1 VEEQLAQSALEI
13 SEENLRA
20 DLYNMEYREAIV
32 LGEYDHD
39 RQVVLRNQD
48 WQGRLG
54 VHLLTPLIIQGSD
67 QAIMVNRGWIPY
79 EDFEAGK
86 LSKFDESGL
95 VEVNGVIRRSQTK
108 PRIGGRADQ
117 IPAEGEPPLQA
128 WNWINVGG
136 IAGQLPYELLP
147 VYLQGSPEPS
157 RNQMPYRT
165 QLELDLNEG
174 SHLGYAFQWFTFAL
188 ILAIGYP
195 IYVSRE
201 EKRLSTPTSK
211 GRISSKGCPGI
222 SISAAVNS
230 NPCFHI
236 DCGWDFYPGD
246 QFGRLLR
253 WLANV
258 FWQLDCFP
266 SIFSVHPVFAS
277 CPGCINWIRLDHI
290 FSLCLVALP

>member
-1 VEEQLAQSALEI
+1 MKRNRLISHRWWKTSLLVIAAVIVMIRLGLWQLDRLDQRRAFNARVEEQLAQSAFEI

-67 QAIMVNRGWIPY
+67 RAIMVNRGWIPY

-136 IAGQLPYELLP
+136 IAGQLPYKLLP

-211 GRISSKGCPGI
+211 GKPYISQNKPRHDAGAEGYKK
-222 SISAAVNS
+222 V
-230 NPCFHI
+230 
-236 DCGWDFYPGD
+236 
-246 QFGRLLR
+246 
-253 WLANV
+253 
-258 FWQLDCFP
+258 
-266 SIFSVHPVFAS
+266 
-277 CPGCINWIRLDHI
+277 
-290 FSLCLVALP
+290 

>member
-1 VEEQLAQSALEI
+1 MKLNRLISHRWWKTSLLVIAAVIVMIRLGLWQLDRLDQRRAFNARVEEQLAQSALEI

-67 QAIMVNRGWIPY
+67 RAIMVNRGWIPY

-157 RNQMPYRT
+157 RDQMPYRT

-211 GRISSKGCPGI
+211 GKPYISQNKPRHDAGAEGYKK
-222 SISAAVNS
+222 V
-230 NPCFHI
+230 
-236 DCGWDFYPGD
+236 
-246 QFGRLLR
+246 
-253 WLANV
+253 
-258 FWQLDCFP
+258 
-266 SIFSVHPVFAS
+266 
-277 CPGCINWIRLDHI
+277 
-290 FSLCLVALP
+290 

>member
-1 VEEQLAQSALEI
+1 MKLNRLISHRWWKTTLLVIAAVIVMIRLGFWQLDRLDQRRAFNARVEKQLTQSALEI
-13 SEENLRA
+13 SKENFRA

-86 LSKFDESGL
+86 LSQFDESGL

-211 GRISSKGCPGI
+211 VKPYISQNKPRHDAGAEGYKK
-222 SISAAVNS
+222 V
-230 NPCFHI
+230 
-236 DCGWDFYPGD
+236 
-246 QFGRLLR
+246 
-253 WLANV
+253 
-258 FWQLDCFP
+258 
-266 SIFSVHPVFAS
+266 
-277 CPGCINWIRLDHI
+277 
-290 FSLCLVALP
+290 

>member
-1 VEEQLAQSALEI
+1 MKLNRLISHRWWKTSLLVIAAVIVMIRLGLWQLDRLDQRRAFNARVEEQLAQSALEI

-67 QAIMVNRGWIPY
+67 RAIMVNRGWIPY

-211 GRISSKGCPGI
+211 GKPYISQNKPRHDAGAEGYKK
-222 SISAAVNS
+222 V
-230 NPCFHI
+230 
-236 DCGWDFYPGD
+236 
-246 QFGRLLR
+246 
-253 WLANV
+253 
-258 FWQLDCFP
+258 
-266 SIFSVHPVFAS
+266 
-277 CPGCINWIRLDHI
+277 
-290 FSLCLVALP
+290 

>member
-1 VEEQLAQSALEI
+1 MKLNRLISHRWWKTSLLVIAAVIVMIRLGLWQLDRLDQRRAFNARVEEQLAQSALEI

-54 VHLLTPLIIQGSD
+54 VHLLTPLIVQGSD
-67 QAIMVNRGWIPY
+67 RAIMVNRGWIPY

-211 GRISSKGCPGI
+211 GKPYISQNKPRHDAGAEGYKK
-222 SISAAVNS
+222 V
-230 NPCFHI
+230 
-236 DCGWDFYPGD
+236 
-246 QFGRLLR
+246 
-253 WLANV
+253 
-258 FWQLDCFP
+258 
-266 SIFSVHPVFAS
+266 
-277 CPGCINWIRLDHI
+277 
-290 FSLCLVALP
+290 

>member
-1 VEEQLAQSALEI
+1 MKLNRLISHRWWKTSLLVIAAVIVMIRLGLWQLDRLDQRRAFNARVEEQLAQSALEI

-54 VHLLTPLIIQGSD
+54 VHLLTPLIVQGSD
-67 QAIMVNRGWIPY
+67 RAIMVNRGWIPY

-86 LSKFDESGL
+86 LSQFDENGL

-147 VYLQGSPEPS
+147 VYLQGSPESS

-165 QLELDLNEG
+165 QLELDLSEG

-211 GRISSKGCPGI
+211 GKPYISQNKPRHDAGAEGYKK
-222 SISAAVNS
+222 V
-230 NPCFHI
+230 
-236 DCGWDFYPGD
+236 
-246 QFGRLLR
+246 
-253 WLANV
+253 
-258 FWQLDCFP
+258 
-266 SIFSVHPVFAS
+266 
-277 CPGCINWIRLDHI
+277 
-290 FSLCLVALP
+290 

>member
-1 VEEQLAQSALEI
+1 MKLNRLISHRWWKTSLLVIAAVIVMIRLGLWQLDRLDQRRAFNARVEEQLAQSALEI

-86 LSKFDESGL
+86 LSQFDESGL

-157 RNQMPYRT
+157 RDQMPYRT

-211 GRISSKGCPGI
+211 GKPYISQNKPRHDAGAEGYKK
-222 SISAAVNS
+222 V
-230 NPCFHI
+230 
-236 DCGWDFYPGD
+236 
-246 QFGRLLR
+246 
-253 WLANV
+253 
-258 FWQLDCFP
+258 
-266 SIFSVHPVFAS
+266 
-277 CPGCINWIRLDHI
+277 
-290 FSLCLVALP
+290 

>member
-1 VEEQLAQSALEI
+1 MKLNRLISHRWWKTTLLVIAAVIVMIRLGLWQLDRLDQRRAFNARVEEQLAQSALEI

-67 QAIMVNRGWIPY
+67 RAIMVNRGWIPY

-157 RNQMPYRT
+157 RDQMPYRT
-165 QLELDLNEG
+165 QLELDLSEG

-211 GRISSKGCPGI
+211 GKPYISQNKPRHDAGAEGYKK
-222 SISAAVNS
+222 V
-230 NPCFHI
+230 
-236 DCGWDFYPGD
+236 
-246 QFGRLLR
+246 
-253 WLANV
+253 
-258 FWQLDCFP
+258 
-266 SIFSVHPVFAS
+266 
-277 CPGCINWIRLDHI
+277 
-290 FSLCLVALP
+290 

>member
-1 VEEQLAQSALEI
+1 MKLNRLISHRWWKTTLLVIAAVIVMIRLGLWQLDRLDQRRAFNARVEEQLAQSALEI

-67 QAIMVNRGWIPY
+67 RAIMVNRGWIPY

-86 LSKFDESGL
+86 LSQFDENGL

-157 RNQMPYRT
+157 RDQMPYRT

-211 GRISSKGCPGI
+211 GKPYISQNKPRHDAGAEGYKK
-222 SISAAVNS
+222 V
-230 NPCFHI
+230 
-236 DCGWDFYPGD
+236 
-246 QFGRLLR
+246 
-253 WLANV
+253 
-258 FWQLDCFP
+258 
-266 SIFSVHPVFAS
+266 
-277 CPGCINWIRLDHI
+277 
-290 FSLCLVALP
+290 

>member
-1 VEEQLAQSALEI
+1 MKLNRLISHRWWKTTLLVIAAVIVMIRLGLWQLDRLDQRRAFNARVEEQLAQSALEI

-54 VHLLTPLIIQGSD
+54 VHLLTPLIVQGSD
-67 QAIMVNRGWIPY
+67 RAIMVNRGWIPY

-86 LSKFDESGL
+86 LSQFDENGL

-211 GRISSKGCPGI
+211 GKPYISQNKPRHDAGAEGYKK
-222 SISAAVNS
+222 V
-230 NPCFHI
+230 
-236 DCGWDFYPGD
+236 
-246 QFGRLLR
+246 
-253 WLANV
+253 
-258 FWQLDCFP
+258 
-266 SIFSVHPVFAS
+266 
-277 CPGCINWIRLDHI
+277 
-290 FSLCLVALP
+290 

>member
-1 VEEQLAQSALEI
+1 MKLNRLISHRWWKTSLLVIAAVIVMIRLGLWQLDRLDQRRAFNVRVEEQLAQSALEI

-54 VHLLTPLIIQGSD
+54 VHLLTPLIVQGSD
-67 QAIMVNRGWIPY
+67 RAIMVNRGWIPY

-136 IAGQLPYELLP
+136 IAGQLPYKLLP

-157 RNQMPYRT
+157 RDQMPYRT
-165 QLELDLNEG
+165 QLELDLSEG

-211 GRISSKGCPGI
+211 GKPYISQNKPRHDAGAEGYKK
-222 SISAAVNS
+222 V
-230 NPCFHI
+230 
-236 DCGWDFYPGD
+236 
-246 QFGRLLR
+246 
-253 WLANV
+253 
-258 FWQLDCFP
+258 
-266 SIFSVHPVFAS
+266 
-277 CPGCINWIRLDHI
+277 
-290 FSLCLVALP
+290 

>member
-1 VEEQLAQSALEI
+1 
-13 SEENLRA
+13 
-20 DLYNMEYREAIV
+20 MEYREAIV

-86 LSKFDESGL
+86 LSQFDESGL
-95 VEVNGVIRRSQTK
+95 VEVNGIIRRSQTK

-211 GRISSKGCPGI
+211 GKPYISQNKPRHDAGAEGYKK
-222 SISAAVNS
+222 V
-230 NPCFHI
+230 
-236 DCGWDFYPGD
+236 
-246 QFGRLLR
+246 
-253 WLANV
+253 
-258 FWQLDCFP
+258 
-266 SIFSVHPVFAS
+266 
-277 CPGCINWIRLDHI
+277 
-290 FSLCLVALP
+290 

>member
-1 VEEQLAQSALEI
+1 MKLNRLISHRWWKTSLLVIAAVIVMIRLGLWQLDRLDQRRAFNARVEEQLAQSALEI

-79 EDFEAGK
+79 EDFEAGE

-157 RNQMPYRT
+157 RDQMPYRT
-165 QLELDLNEG
+165 QLELDLSEG

-211 GRISSKGCPGI
+211 GKPYISQNKPRHDAGAEGYKK
-222 SISAAVNS
+222 V
-230 NPCFHI
+230 
-236 DCGWDFYPGD
+236 
-246 QFGRLLR
+246 
-253 WLANV
+253 
-258 FWQLDCFP
+258 
-266 SIFSVHPVFAS
+266 
-277 CPGCINWIRLDHI
+277 
-290 FSLCLVALP
+290 

>member
-1 VEEQLAQSALEI
+1 MKLNRLISHRWWKTSLLVIAAVIVMIRLGLWQLDRLDQRRAFNARVEEQLAQSALEI

-54 VHLLTPLIIQGSD
+54 VHLLTPLIVQGSD
-67 QAIMVNRGWIPY
+67 RAIMVNRGWIPY

-86 LSKFDESGL
+86 LSQFDESGL

-211 GRISSKGCPGI
+211 GKPYISQNKPRHDAGAEGYKK
-222 SISAAVNS
+222 V
-230 NPCFHI
+230 
-236 DCGWDFYPGD
+236 
-246 QFGRLLR
+246 
-253 WLANV
+253 
-258 FWQLDCFP
+258 
-266 SIFSVHPVFAS
+266 
-277 CPGCINWIRLDHI
+277 
-290 FSLCLVALP
+290 

>member
-1 VEEQLAQSALEI
+1 MKLNRLISHRWWKTTLLVIAAVIVMIRLGLWQLDRLDQRRAFNARVEEQLAQSALEI
-13 SEENLRA
+13 SNENLSA

-86 LSKFDESGL
+86 LSQFDESGL
-95 VEVNGVIRRSQTK
+95 VEVNGIIRRSQTK

-211 GRISSKGCPGI
+211 GKPYISQNKPRHDAGAEGYKK
-222 SISAAVNS
+222 V
-230 NPCFHI
+230 
-236 DCGWDFYPGD
+236 
-246 QFGRLLR
+246 
-253 WLANV
+253 
-258 FWQLDCFP
+258 
-266 SIFSVHPVFAS
+266 
-277 CPGCINWIRLDHI
+277 
-290 FSLCLVALP
+290 

>member
-1 VEEQLAQSALEI
+1 MKLNRLISHRWWKTSLLVIAAVIVMIRLGLWQLDRLDQRRAFNARVEEQLAQSALEI

-54 VHLLTPLIIQGSD
+54 VHLLTPLIVQGSD
-67 QAIMVNRGWIPY
+67 RAIMVNRGWIPY

-86 LSKFDESGL
+86 LSQFDENGL

-165 QLELDLNEG
+165 QLELDLSEG

-211 GRISSKGCPGI
+211 GKPYISQNKPRHDAGAEGYKK
-222 SISAAVNS
+222 V
-230 NPCFHI
+230 
-236 DCGWDFYPGD
+236 
-246 QFGRLLR
+246 
-253 WLANV
+253 
-258 FWQLDCFP
+258 
-266 SIFSVHPVFAS
+266 
-277 CPGCINWIRLDHI
+277 
-290 FSLCLVALP
+290 

>member
-1 VEEQLAQSALEI
+1 MKLNRLISHRWWKTSLLVIAAVIVMIRLGLWQLDRLDQRRAFNARVEEQLAQSALEI

-54 VHLLTPLIIQGSD
+54 VHLLTPLIVQGSD
-67 QAIMVNRGWIPY
+67 RAIMVNRGWIPY

-86 LSKFDESGL
+86 LSQFDENGL

-157 RNQMPYRT
+157 RDQMPYRT
-165 QLELDLNEG
+165 QLELDLSEG

-211 GRISSKGCPGI
+211 GKPYISQNKPRHDAGAEGYKK
-222 SISAAVNS
+222 V
-230 NPCFHI
+230 
-236 DCGWDFYPGD
+236 
-246 QFGRLLR
+246 
-253 WLANV
+253 
-258 FWQLDCFP
+258 
-266 SIFSVHPVFAS
+266 
-277 CPGCINWIRLDHI
+277 
-290 FSLCLVALP
+290 

>member
-1 VEEQLAQSALEI
+1 MKLNRLISHRWWKTSLLVIAAVIVMIRLGLWQLDRLDQRRAFNARVEEQLAQSALEI

-86 LSKFDESGL
+86 LSQFDENGL

-157 RNQMPYRT
+157 RNQMPFRT

-211 GRISSKGCPGI
+211 GKPYISQNKPRHDAGAEGYKK
-222 SISAAVNS
+222 V
-230 NPCFHI
+230 
-236 DCGWDFYPGD
+236 
-246 QFGRLLR
+246 
-253 WLANV
+253 
-258 FWQLDCFP
+258 
-266 SIFSVHPVFAS
+266 
-277 CPGCINWIRLDHI
+277 
-290 FSLCLVALP
+290 

>member
-1 VEEQLAQSALEI
+1 MKLNRLISHRWWKTSLLVIAAVIVMIRLGLWQLDRLDQRRAFNARVEEQLAQSALEI

-54 VHLLTPLIIQGSD
+54 VHLLTPLIVQGSD
-67 QAIMVNRGWIPY
+67 RAIMVNRGWIPY

-86 LSKFDESGL
+86 LSQFDENGL

-157 RNQMPYRT
+157 RDQMPYRT
-165 QLELDLNEG
+165 QLELDLSEG

-201 EKRLSTPTSK
+201 EKRLSTHTSK
-211 GRISSKGCPGI
+211 GKPYISQNKPRHDAGAEGYKK
-222 SISAAVNS
+222 V
-230 NPCFHI
+230 
-236 DCGWDFYPGD
+236 
-246 QFGRLLR
+246 
-253 WLANV
+253 
-258 FWQLDCFP
+258 
-266 SIFSVHPVFAS
+266 
-277 CPGCINWIRLDHI
+277 
-290 FSLCLVALP
+290 

>member
-1 VEEQLAQSALEI
+1 MKLNRLISHRWWKTSLLVIAAVIVMIRLGLWQLDRLDQRRAFNARVEEQLAQSALEI

-86 LSKFDESGL
+86 LSQFDENGL

-157 RNQMPYRT
+157 RDQMPYRT
-165 QLELDLNEG
+165 QLELDLSEG

-211 GRISSKGCPGI
+211 GKPYISQNKPRHDAGAEGYKK
-222 SISAAVNS
+222 V
-230 NPCFHI
+230 
-236 DCGWDFYPGD
+236 
-246 QFGRLLR
+246 
-253 WLANV
+253 
-258 FWQLDCFP
+258 
-266 SIFSVHPVFAS
+266 
-277 CPGCINWIRLDHI
+277 
-290 FSLCLVALP
+290 

>member
-1 VEEQLAQSALEI
+1 MKLNRLISHRWWKTSLLVIAAVIVMIRLGLWQLDRLDQRRAFNARVEEQLAQSALEI

-157 RNQMPYRT
+157 RDQMPYRT
-165 QLELDLNEG
+165 QLELDLSEG

-211 GRISSKGCPGI
+211 GKPYISQNKPRHDAGAEGYKK
-222 SISAAVNS
+222 V
-230 NPCFHI
+230 
-236 DCGWDFYPGD
+236 
-246 QFGRLLR
+246 
-253 WLANV
+253 
-258 FWQLDCFP
+258 
-266 SIFSVHPVFAS
+266 
-277 CPGCINWIRLDHI
+277 
-290 FSLCLVALP
+290 

>member
-1 VEEQLAQSALEI
+1 MKLNRLISHRWWKTSLLVIAAVIVMIRLGLWQLDRLDQRRAFNARVEEQLAQSALEI

-67 QAIMVNRGWIPY
+67 RAIMVNRGWIPY

-86 LSKFDESGL
+86 LSQFDESGL

-211 GRISSKGCPGI
+211 GKPYISQNKPRHDAGAEGYKK
-222 SISAAVNS
+222 V
-230 NPCFHI
+230 
-236 DCGWDFYPGD
+236 
-246 QFGRLLR
+246 
-253 WLANV
+253 
-258 FWQLDCFP
+258 
-266 SIFSVHPVFAS
+266 
-277 CPGCINWIRLDHI
+277 
-290 FSLCLVALP
+290 

>member
-1 VEEQLAQSALEI
+1 MKLNRLISHRWWKTRLLVIAAVIVMIRLGLWQLDRLDQRRAFNVRVEEQLAQSALEI

-54 VHLLTPLIIQGSD
+54 VHLLTPLIVQGSD
-67 QAIMVNRGWIPY
+67 RAIMVNRGWIPY

-86 LSKFDESGL
+86 LSQFDESGL

-211 GRISSKGCPGI
+211 GKPYISQNKPRHDAGAEGYKK
-222 SISAAVNS
+222 V
-230 NPCFHI
+230 
-236 DCGWDFYPGD
+236 
-246 QFGRLLR
+246 
-253 WLANV
+253 
-258 FWQLDCFP
+258 
-266 SIFSVHPVFAS
+266 
-277 CPGCINWIRLDHI
+277 
-290 FSLCLVALP
+290 

>member
-1 VEEQLAQSALEI
+1 MKLNRLISHRWWKTSLLVIAAVIVMIRLGLWQLDRLDQRRAFNARVEEQLAQSALEI

-86 LSKFDESGL
+86 LSQFDENGL

-157 RNQMPYRT
+157 RDQMPYRT

-211 GRISSKGCPGI
+211 GKPYISQNKPRHDAGAEGYKK
-222 SISAAVNS
+222 V
-230 NPCFHI
+230 
-236 DCGWDFYPGD
+236 
-246 QFGRLLR
+246 
-253 WLANV
+253 
-258 FWQLDCFP
+258 
-266 SIFSVHPVFAS
+266 
-277 CPGCINWIRLDHI
+277 
-290 FSLCLVALP
+290 

>member
-1 VEEQLAQSALEI
+1 MKLNRLISHRWWKTSLLVIAAVIVMIRLGLWQLDRLDQRRAFNARVEEQLAQSALEI

-67 QAIMVNRGWIPY
+67 RAILVNRGWIPY

-86 LSKFDESGL
+86 LSQFDENGL

-157 RNQMPYRT
+157 RDQMPYRT
-165 QLELDLNEG
+165 QLELDLSEG

-211 GRISSKGCPGI
+211 GKPYISQNKPRHDAGAEGYKK
-222 SISAAVNS
+222 V
-230 NPCFHI
+230 
-236 DCGWDFYPGD
+236 
-246 QFGRLLR
+246 
-253 WLANV
+253 
-258 FWQLDCFP
+258 
-266 SIFSVHPVFAS
+266 
-277 CPGCINWIRLDHI
+277 
-290 FSLCLVALP
+290 

>member
-1 VEEQLAQSALEI
+1 MKLNRLISHRWWKTSLLVIAAVIVMIRLGLWQLDRLDQRRAFNARVEEQLAQSALEI

-147 VYLQGSPEPS
+147 VYLQGSPESS

-211 GRISSKGCPGI
+211 GKPYISQNKPRHDAGAEGYKK
-222 SISAAVNS
+222 V
-230 NPCFHI
+230 
-236 DCGWDFYPGD
+236 
-246 QFGRLLR
+246 
-253 WLANV
+253 
-258 FWQLDCFP
+258 
-266 SIFSVHPVFAS
+266 
-277 CPGCINWIRLDHI
+277 
-290 FSLCLVALP
+290 

>member
-1 VEEQLAQSALEI
+1 MKLNRLISHRWWKTSLLVIAAVIVMIRLGLWQLDRLDQRRAFNARVEEQLAQSALEI

-54 VHLLTPLIIQGSD
+54 VHLLTPLIVQGSD
-67 QAIMVNRGWIPY
+67 RAIMVNRGWIPY

-86 LSKFDESGL
+86 LSQFDESGL

-157 RNQMPYRT
+157 RDQMPYRT
-165 QLELDLNEG
+165 QLELDLSEG

-211 GRISSKGCPGI
+211 GKPYISQNKPRHDAGAEGYKK
-222 SISAAVNS
+222 V
-230 NPCFHI
+230 
-236 DCGWDFYPGD
+236 
-246 QFGRLLR
+246 
-253 WLANV
+253 
-258 FWQLDCFP
+258 
-266 SIFSVHPVFAS
+266 
-277 CPGCINWIRLDHI
+277 
-290 FSLCLVALP
+290 

>member
-1 VEEQLAQSALEI
+1 MKLNRLISHRWWKTSLLVIAAVIVMIRLGLWQLDRLDQRRAFNARVEEQLAQSALEI

-157 RNQMPYRT
+157 RDQMPYRT

-211 GRISSKGCPGI
+211 GKPYISQNKPRHDAGAEGYKK
-222 SISAAVNS
+222 V
-230 NPCFHI
+230 
-236 DCGWDFYPGD
+236 
-246 QFGRLLR
+246 
-253 WLANV
+253 
-258 FWQLDCFP
+258 
-266 SIFSVHPVFAS
+266 
-277 CPGCINWIRLDHI
+277 
-290 FSLCLVALP
+290 

>member
-1 VEEQLAQSALEI
+1 MKLNRLISHRWWKTSLLVIAAVIVMIRLDLWQLDRLDQRRAFNARVEEQLAQSALEI

-54 VHLLTPLIIQGSD
+54 VHLLTPLIVQGSD
-67 QAIMVNRGWIPY
+67 RAIMVNRGWIPY

-86 LSKFDESGL
+86 LSQFDENGL

-211 GRISSKGCPGI
+211 GKPYISQNKPRHDAGAEGYKK
-222 SISAAVNS
+222 V
-230 NPCFHI
+230 
-236 DCGWDFYPGD
+236 
-246 QFGRLLR
+246 
-253 WLANV
+253 
-258 FWQLDCFP
+258 
-266 SIFSVHPVFAS
+266 
-277 CPGCINWIRLDHI
+277 
-290 FSLCLVALP
+290 

>member
-1 VEEQLAQSALEI
+1 MKLNRLISHRWWKTSLLVIAAVIVMIRLGLWQLDRLDQRRAFNARVEEQLAQSALEI

-67 QAIMVNRGWIPY
+67 RAIMVNRGWIPY

-86 LSKFDESGL
+86 LSQFDENGL

-157 RNQMPYRT
+157 RDQMPYRT
-165 QLELDLNEG
+165 QLELDLSEG

-211 GRISSKGCPGI
+211 GKPYISQNKPRHDAGAEGYKK
-222 SISAAVNS
+222 V
-230 NPCFHI
+230 
-236 DCGWDFYPGD
+236 
-246 QFGRLLR
+246 
-253 WLANV
+253 
-258 FWQLDCFP
+258 
-266 SIFSVHPVFAS
+266 
-277 CPGCINWIRLDHI
+277 
-290 FSLCLVALP
+290 

>member
-1 VEEQLAQSALEI
+1 MKLNRLISHRWWKTSLLVIAAVIVMIRLGLWQLDRLDQRRAFNARVEEQLAQSALEI

-54 VHLLTPLIIQGSD
+54 VHLLTPLIVQGSD
-67 QAIMVNRGWIPY
+67 RAIMVNRGWIPY

-157 RNQMPYRT
+157 RDQMPYRT
-165 QLELDLNEG
+165 QLELDLSEG

-211 GRISSKGCPGI
+211 GKPYISQNKPRHDAGAEGYKK
-222 SISAAVNS
+222 V
-230 NPCFHI
+230 
-236 DCGWDFYPGD
+236 
-246 QFGRLLR
+246 
-253 WLANV
+253 
-258 FWQLDCFP
+258 
-266 SIFSVHPVFAS
+266 
-277 CPGCINWIRLDHI
+277 
-290 FSLCLVALP
+290 

>member
-1 VEEQLAQSALEI
+1 MKLNRLISHRWWKTSLLVIAAVIVMIRLGLWQLDRLDQRRAFNARVEEQLAQSALEI

-54 VHLLTPLIIQGSD
+54 VHLLTPLIVQGSD
-67 QAIMVNRGWIPY
+67 RAIMVNRGWIPY

-86 LSKFDESGL
+86 LSQFDENGL

-157 RNQMPYRT
+157 RDQMPYRT

-211 GRISSKGCPGI
+211 GKPYISQNKPRHDAGAEGYKK
-222 SISAAVNS
+222 V
-230 NPCFHI
+230 
-236 DCGWDFYPGD
+236 
-246 QFGRLLR
+246 
-253 WLANV
+253 
-258 FWQLDCFP
+258 
-266 SIFSVHPVFAS
+266 
-277 CPGCINWIRLDHI
+277 
-290 FSLCLVALP
+290 

>member
-1 VEEQLAQSALEI
+1 MKLNRLISHRWWKTSLLVIAAVIVMIRLGLWQLDRLDQRRAFNARVEEQLAQSALEI

-67 QAIMVNRGWIPY
+67 RAIMVNRGWIPY

-86 LSKFDESGL
+86 LSQFDESGL
-95 VEVNGVIRRSQTK
+95 VEVNGIIRRSQTK

-157 RNQMPYRT
+157 RDQMPYRT
-165 QLELDLNEG
+165 QLELDLSEG

-211 GRISSKGCPGI
+211 GKPYISQNKPRHDAGAEGYKK
-222 SISAAVNS
+222 V
-230 NPCFHI
+230 
-236 DCGWDFYPGD
+236 
-246 QFGRLLR
+246 
-253 WLANV
+253 
-258 FWQLDCFP
+258 
-266 SIFSVHPVFAS
+266 
-277 CPGCINWIRLDHI
+277 
-290 FSLCLVALP
+290 

>member
-1 VEEQLAQSALEI
+1 MKLNRLISHRWWKTTLLVIAAVIVMIRLGLWQLDRLDQRRAFNARVEEQLAQSALEI

-54 VHLLTPLIIQGSD
+54 VHLLTPLIVQGSD
-67 QAIMVNRGWIPY
+67 RAIMVNRGWIPY

-86 LSKFDESGL
+86 LSQFDENGL

-157 RNQMPYRT
+157 RDQMPYRT
-165 QLELDLNEG
+165 QLELDLSEG

-211 GRISSKGCPGI
+211 GKPYISQNKPRHDAGAEGYKK
-222 SISAAVNS
+222 V
-230 NPCFHI
+230 
-236 DCGWDFYPGD
+236 
-246 QFGRLLR
+246 
-253 WLANV
+253 
-258 FWQLDCFP
+258 
-266 SIFSVHPVFAS
+266 
-277 CPGCINWIRLDHI
+277 
-290 FSLCLVALP
+290 